1 MSGRLTILFQYRK
14 RYSPV
19 QRHVSRVKTRE
30 LRFQYRKRYSPVQLI
45 NIKSSSMRIVFQY
58 RKRYSPVQRGQ
69 PGHLRTA
76 LRVSIPQAVFA
87 CATRLKD
94 SYALGCGFQYR
105 KRYSPVQRRKGAM
118 FFTPTCFNTASGIRL
133 CNRTQPVEILAFD
146 GVSIPQAVFACA
158 TEEQ

>member
-58 RKRYSPVQRGQ
+58 RKRYSPVQ
-69 PGHLRTA
+69 HDLRIPTPSVVGFNTA
-76 LRVSIPQAVFA
+76 SGIRLCNAERAQCFSHRHVSIPQAVFA
-87 CATRLKD
+87 CATEPNPSRY
-94 SYALGCGFQYR
+94 SHSTEFQYR
-105 KRYSPVQRRKGAM
+105 KRYSPVQRRNNKCTKSR
-118 FFTPTCFNTASGIRL
+118 F
-133 CNRTQPVEILAFD
+133 
-146 GVSIPQAVFACA
+146 
-158 TEEQ
+158 